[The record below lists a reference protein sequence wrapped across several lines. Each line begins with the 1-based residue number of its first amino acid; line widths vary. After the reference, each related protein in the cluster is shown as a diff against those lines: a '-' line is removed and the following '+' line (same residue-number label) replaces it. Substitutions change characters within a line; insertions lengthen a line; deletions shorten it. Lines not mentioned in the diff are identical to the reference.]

1 MPAAYPTF
9 VRPCRPVRAIR
20 PPSDDAWIHEPK
32 LDGHRLQIV
41 KFGRQVKLYS
51 ECGYD
56 WSSRLPRLAEALT
69 TIPCQAAVIDS
80 ELCSLSEDDV
90 PDFNNASGAARSG
103 WEHEV
108 AVFAFDLLHRSGMD
122 LRPLPLLE
130 RRRHLT
136 HLIARGNV
144 PCLRVL
150 ECFSDGEKLLATAE
164 RQSLEG
170 IVSKRR
176 AAPYHSGDCC
186 DWVTTKTEAWRTANR
201 ERWRLFG

>member
-1 MPAAYPTF
+1 VLATYPTF
-9 VRPCRPVRAIR
+9 VRPCRPIRAIR
-20 PPSDDAWIHEPK
+20 PPSDNAWVHEPK

-56 WSSRLPRLAEALT
+56 WSSRLPRLAEALK

-80 ELCSLSEDDV
+80 ELCFL
-90 PDFNNASGAARSG
+90 NASDAPDYHPERGITRLG
-103 WEHEV
+103 WQHKI

-130 RRRHLT
+130 RRRQLT
-136 HLIARGNV
+136 HLMARGNV
-144 PCLRVL
+144 PCLRIL
-150 ECFSDGEKLLATAE
+150 ECFNDGEKLLEAAE

-176 AAPYHSGDCC
+176 TAPYHSGDCC
-186 DWVTTKTEAWRTANR
+186 DWVTTKTLAWRTANR
-201 ERWRLFG
+201 ERWRFFD